1 MSYFENIEKYS
12 NDLSTQRDNFAA
24 IAGRTKERM
33 SAENREKFEAITQQ
47 FEMIGGAVSA
57 AGMGGHAFAK
67 SIGGMGDIGTM
78 DEQLAKFKAKALYEN
93 PEFSEFL
100 ENPAD
105 SLAQKFG
112 GGGYGSGGNAKD
124 IQMGGLDMGEG
135 GFDETPWKSAKDGNP
150 GFQFDEPHVAG
161 GKIESEVVDNRPSQ
175 GAQRITD
182 NFQRSSLPKK
192 DGGFDH
198 LTSKEFNDATGG
210 ADSRIPKLNLA
221 YDGLEDFDPAE
232 GDADSLGKSV
242 DSQVLKDRAV
252 GIEARAAQYQQDL
265 IDGVE
270 PGSRKPTG
278 VFGNGVRRQGK
289 SMGDV
294 MADADDV
301 LEQRAQDAR
310 RAEAEAKG
318 GLRGGARGKG
328 TGGRVGGTKVSQRR
342 ASYAGAEREGGVS
355 TLEEGGMDVVKD
367 GAGNYRNV
375 PTQEE
380 FNRQLENMQEGKPT
394 GPARIQTNKYGEELV
409 GPADERSAGGKG
421 VKSADMAPSNRAPI
435 YENEDVLPRKTQMV
449 RRDLRGT
456 MSREEVQAQVA
467 RNPELDGDGAHLYD
481 KPTKGLTLDAT
492 EAETPSVLSRETE
505 AQRIGRTLKRTPDP
519 RIDTGRK
526 TPPLPEA
533 GEAPD
538 VIPEPGKLAGQAE
551 GEGETLGTTFGKKK
565 GGGGSQAKAFSVEP
579 NRVPEPARDVG
590 GEIDHPQKSVSFA
603 EQIDDGGLGGGEAP
617 KFKGASFDDR
627 IADIFA
633 QSGDIAEREGTD
645 VDDILEAR
653 GDPTRDG
660 DRGKGDLSDS
670 NNYTKEGDS
679 PTKTGK
685 YDGEETLEDLRSRNR
700 ANGLH
705 PETNRP
711 LFEADGSPMLHTDG
725 TPAVKGKNKILSF
738 DLNADAE
745 AHKKEFGELPE
756 WAKPDPNAPKAPL
769 AYLEDKNDIRSPLHP
784 DYDPRGAKT
793 NVPGAQGSSDP
804 GITPSQGAQPDD
816 AISGARPDQSTKN
829 PAGAPKASGGVDK
842 WGGRTGATEPFQ
854 TSAPAPAA
862 KAEGAFEN
870 AGGLLKEGEGV
881 LQSGEST
888 LLGDSRMAA
897 QSKNTIG
904 AFVEGL
910 GAEEGAVS
918 AGTMAVEAGG
928 AMEMASGAGEMI
940 GAGLLVAGVLHDVLE
955 KPAETASNIAATGKI
970 GFDPNA
976 IGGSMTGGGSGIA

>member
-78 DEQLAKFKAKALYEN
+78 DEQLAKIKAKALYEN

-161 GKIESEVVDNRPSQ
+161 GKIESEVVDNRPAPEYLTAKERRPMGVSN
-175 GAQRITD
+175 TTEVS
-182 NFQRSSLPKK
+182 NKV
-192 DGGFDH
+192 FDS
-198 LTSKEFNDATGG
+198 TA
-210 ADSRIPKLNLA
+210 
-221 YDGLEDFDPAE
+221 EDDPN
-232 GDADSLGKSV
+232 STIKS
-242 DSQVLKDRAV
+242 
-252 GIEARAAQYQQDL
+252 ARNP
-265 IDGVE
+265 V
-270 PGSRKPTG
+270 
-278 VFGNGVRRQGK
+278 
-289 SMGDV
+289 
-294 MADADDV
+294 ADADDV
-301 LEQRAQDAR
+301 LEQRAQEALADADARGNRQGREQRAQDAR

-318 GLRGGARGKG
+318 GLRGGARGEG
-328 TGGRVGGTKVSQRR
+328 TGGRVGGTGKGGKVRKT
-342 ASYAGAEREGGVS
+342 SYAGAAEEEGVS

-380 FNRQLENMQEGKPT
+380 FNRQLENMQDGKPT
-394 GPARIQTNKYGEELV
+394 GAVRVAKNKDGFELV
-409 GPADERSAGGKG
+409 GADDERSAGGKG
-421 VKSADMAPSNRAPI
+421 VKSADVAPKRAPI
-435 YENEDVLPRKTQMV
+435 YENEYALPQKTQMV
-449 RRDLRGT
+449 GRDLRGT

-505 AQRIGRTLKRTPDP
+505 VQRIGRTLKRTPDP

-538 VIPEPGKLAGQAE
+538 VIPEPGKLAGRAEGAE
-551 GEGETLGTTFGKKK
+551 GEFKMLPGNTAFGFP
-565 GGGGSQAKAFSVEP
+565 QADAP
-579 NRVPEPARDVG
+579 DVGG
-590 GEIDHPQKSVSFA
+590 GEIDHPKKGVSFA
-603 EQIDDGGLGGGEAP
+603 AQIDDGGLGGGEAP

-670 NNYTKEGDS
+670 NNYTKDDS

-711 LFEADGSPMLHTDG
+711 LFNDDGSPLIDEKTG
-725 TPAVKGKNKILSF
+725 EPAVKGKNRILTF
-738 DLNADAE
+738 DANADAE
-745 AHKKEFGELPE
+745 AHKAEFGDYPE
-756 WAKPDPNAPKAPL
+756 WSKDKRPKNPL

-784 DYDPRGAKT
+784 DYKDPNAATT

-804 GITPSQGAQPDD
+804 GIKNYQGTADD
-816 AISGARPDQSTKN
+816 ASDALLPARPDQTTKN
-829 PAGAPKASGGVDK
+829 PAGAPKAP
-842 WGGRTGATEPFQ
+842 EPFQ
-854 TSAPAPAA
+854 TAPKAPAPVAE
-862 KAEGAFEN
+862 AEGTFQN

>member
-33 SAENREKFEAITQQ
+33 SAENREKFEEITQQ

-78 DEQLAKFKAKALYEN
+78 DEQLAKIKAKALYEN

-100 ENPAD
+100 ENPAN

-150 GFQFDEPHVAG
+150 GFLFDEPHVAG
-161 GKIESEVVDNRPSQ
+161 GKIESEVVDNRPAPEYLTAKERRPMGVSNTTEVSNKVFDST
-175 GAQRITD
+175 AA
-182 NFQRSSLPKK
+182 
-192 DGGFDH
+192 DG
-198 LTSKEFNDATGG
+198 
-210 ADSRIPKLNLA
+210 
-221 YDGLEDFDPAE
+221 DP
-232 GDADSLGKSV
+232 V
-242 DSQVLKDRAV
+242 
-252 GIEARAAQYQQDL
+252 
-265 IDGVE
+265 
-270 PGSRKPTG
+270 
-278 VFGNGVRRQGK
+278 
-289 SMGDV
+289 
-294 MADADDV
+294 ADADDV

-310 RAEAEAKG
+310 RADAEAKG

-328 TGGRVGGTKVSQRR
+328 TGGRVGGTGKEVRGVRQARR
-342 ASYAGAEREGGVS
+342 ASYAGAEREEGVS
-355 TLEEGGMDVVKD
+355 TLDEGGKGGGMDVVKD

-380 FNRQLENMQEGKPT
+380 FNRQLEKMQEGKPT
-394 GPARIQTNKYGEELV
+394 GPARIRTNKYGEELV

-421 VKSADMAPSNRAPI
+421 VKTADMAPRNRAPI
-435 YENEDVLPRKTQMV
+435 YENEYVLPQKTQMV
-449 RRDLRGT
+449 GRDLTGT

-467 RNPELDGDGAHLYD
+467 RNPEIDGDGAHLYD
-481 KPTKGLTLDAT
+481 KPTKGLGGAQ
-492 EAETPSVLSRETE
+492 AEPPSVLPRETE
-505 AQRIGRTLKRTPDP
+505 AQRIGRNLKRTPDP
-519 RIDTGRK
+519 RIETGRK

-533 GEAPD
+533 EAPD
-538 VIPEPGKLAGQAE
+538 VIPEPGKLAGRAEGAE
-551 GEGETLGTTFGKKK
+551 GEFKMLPGNTAFGFP
-565 GGGGSQAKAFSVEP
+565 QADAP
-579 NRVPEPARDVG
+579 DVGG
-590 GEIDHPQKSVSFA
+590 GEIDHPKKGVSFA
-603 EQIDDGGLGGGEAP
+603 AQIDDGGLGGGEAP
-617 KFKGASFDDR
+617 KFKGAMFDDR
-627 IADIFA
+627 LADMFA

-670 NNYTKEGDS
+670 NNYTKDDS

-711 LFEADGSPMLHTDG
+711 LFNDDGSPLIDEKTG
-725 TPAVKGKNKILSF
+725 EPAVKGKNRILTF
-738 DLNADAE
+738 DANADAE
-745 AHKKEFGELPE
+745 AHKAEFGDYPE
-756 WAKPDPNAPKAPL
+756 WSKDKRPKNPL

-784 DYDPRGAKT
+784 DYKDPNAATT

-804 GITPSQGAQPDD
+804 GIKNYQGTADD
-816 AISGARPDQSTKN
+816 ASDALLPARPDQTTKN
-829 PAGAPKASGGVDK
+829 PAGAPKAP
-842 WGGRTGATEPFQ
+842 EPFQ
-854 TSAPAPAA
+854 TSAPKAPAPVA
-862 KAEGAFEN
+862 EAEGTFQN
-870 AGGLLKEGEGV
+870 AGGLLKEGEDV
-881 LQSGEST
+881 LQSSEST

-955 KPAETASNIAATGKI
+955 KPAETASNVAATGKI

>member
-1 MSYFENIEKYS
+1 M
-12 NDLSTQRDNFAA
+12 
-24 IAGRTKERM
+24 
-33 SAENREKFEAITQQ
+33 
-47 FEMIGGAVSA
+47 
-57 AGMGGHAFAK
+57 
-67 SIGGMGDIGTM
+67 
-78 DEQLAKFKAKALYEN
+78 
-93 PEFSEFL
+93 
-100 ENPAD
+100 
-105 SLAQKFG
+105 
-112 GGGYGSGGNAKD
+112 
-124 IQMGGLDMGEG
+124 
-135 GFDETPWKSAKDGNP
+135 
-150 GFQFDEPHVAG
+150 
-161 GKIESEVVDNRPSQ
+161 
-175 GAQRITD
+175 
-182 NFQRSSLPKK
+182 
-192 DGGFDH
+192 
-198 LTSKEFNDATGG
+198 
-210 ADSRIPKLNLA
+210 
-221 YDGLEDFDPAE
+221 
-232 GDADSLGKSV
+232 
-242 DSQVLKDRAV
+242 
-252 GIEARAAQYQQDL
+252 QD
-265 IDGVE
+265 
-270 PGSRKPTG
+270 
-278 VFGNGVRRQGK
+278 
-289 SMGDV
+289 
-294 MADADDV
+294 
-301 LEQRAQDAR
+301 
-310 RAEAEAKG
+310 
-318 GLRGGARGKG
+318 
-328 TGGRVGGTKVSQRR
+328 
-342 ASYAGAEREGGVS
+342 
-355 TLEEGGMDVVKD
+355 
-367 GAGNYRNV
+367 
-375 PTQEE
+375 
-380 FNRQLENMQEGKPT
+380 GKPT
-394 GPARIQTNKYGEELV
+394 GAVRVAKNKDGFELV
-409 GPADERSAGGKG
+409 GADDERSAGGKG
-421 VKSADMAPSNRAPI
+421 VKSADVAPKRAPI
-435 YENEDVLPRKTQMV
+435 YENEYALPQKTQMV
-449 RRDLRGT
+449 GRDLRGT

-505 AQRIGRTLKRTPDP
+505 AQRIGRNLKRTPDP

-538 VIPEPGKLAGQAE
+538 VIPEPGKLAGRAEGAE
-551 GEGETLGTTFGKKK
+551 GEFKMLPGNTAFGFP
-565 GGGGSQAKAFSVEP
+565 QADAP
-579 NRVPEPARDVG
+579 DVGG
-590 GEIDHPQKSVSFA
+590 GEIDHPKKGVSFA
-603 EQIDDGGLGGGEAP
+603 AQIDDGGLGGGEAP

-633 QSGDIAEREGTD
+633 QSGDIAEKEGTD
-645 VDDILEAR
+645 VEDILEAR

-711 LFEADGSPMLHTDG
+711 LFNDDGSPLIDEKTG
-725 TPAVKGKNKILSF
+725 EPAVKGKNRILTF
-738 DLNADAE
+738 DANADAE
-745 AHKKEFGELPE
+745 AHKAEFGDYPE
-756 WAKPDPNAPKAPL
+756 WSKDKRPKNPL

-784 DYDPRGAKT
+784 DYKDPNAATT

-804 GITPSQGAQPDD
+804 GIKNYQGTADD
-816 AISGARPDQSTKN
+816 ASDALLPARPDQTTKN
-829 PAGAPKASGGVDK
+829 PAGAPKAP
-842 WGGRTGATEPFQ
+842 EPFQ
-854 TSAPAPAA
+854 TAPKAPAPVAE
-862 KAEGAFEN
+862 AEGTFQN

>member
-33 SAENREKFEAITQQ
+33 SAENREKFEEITQQ

-78 DEQLAKFKAKALYEN
+78 DEQLAKIKAKALYEN

-100 ENPAD
+100 DNPAD

-112 GGGYGSGGNAKD
+112 GGGYGSGGNAGD
-124 IQMGGLDMGEG
+124 IQMGGLEMGEG

-150 GFQFDEPHVAG
+150 GFTFDEPHVAG
-161 GKIESEVVDNRPSQ
+161 GKIESEVVDNRPAPEYLTAKERRPMGVSN
-175 GAQRITD
+175 TTEVS
-182 NFQRSSLPKK
+182 NKV
-192 DGGFDH
+192 FDS
-198 LTSKEFNDATGG
+198 T
-210 ADSRIPKLNLA
+210 
-221 YDGLEDFDPAE
+221 AE
-232 GDADSLGKSV
+232 GDSGLPATP
-242 DSQVLKDRAV
+242 
-252 GIEARAAQYQQDL
+252 ARNP
-265 IDGVE
+265 V
-270 PGSRKPTG
+270 
-278 VFGNGVRRQGK
+278 
-289 SMGDV
+289 
-294 MADADDV
+294 ADADDV

-310 RAEAEAKG
+310 RADAEAKG

-328 TGGRVGGTKVSQRR
+328 TGGRVGGTKASQRR
-342 ASYAGAEREGGVS
+342 ASYAGAEREEGVS
-355 TLEEGGMDVVKD
+355 TLDEGGKGGGMDVVKD
-367 GAGNYRNV
+367 GGGNYRNV

-380 FNRQLENMQEGKPT
+380 FNRQLENMQDGKPT
-394 GPARIQTNKYGEELV
+394 GPARIRTNKYGEELV

-421 VKSADMAPSNRAPI
+421 VKSADIAPRNRARI
-435 YENEDVLPRKTQMV
+435 YENEDVLPRNRIQMV
-449 RRDLRGT
+449 RRDLTGT
-456 MSREEVQAQVA
+456 MSREEVQAQVP
-467 RNPELDGDGAHLYD
+467 RNPEIDGDGAHIHD
-481 KPTKGLTLDAT
+481 KPTKGLGGAQ
-492 EAETPSVLSRETE
+492 AEPPSVLSKETE
-505 AQRIGRTLKRTPDP
+505 AQRIGRNLKRTPDP
-519 RIDTGRK
+519 RIETGRK

-533 GEAPD
+533 EVPD
-538 VIPEPGKLAGQAE
+538 VIPEPGKLAGPE
-551 GEGETLGTTFGKKK
+551 GASGSGETLGTTFGKKK
-565 GGGGSQAKAFSVEP
+565 GSGGSQAKPYSIEP

-590 GEIDHPQKSVSFA
+590 GGIDHPKKGIQ
-603 EQIDDGGLGGGEAP
+603 GGFKGEAW
-617 KFKGASFDDR
+617 DDQL
-627 IADIFA
+627 ADMFA
-633 QSGDIAEREGTD
+633 QSGDIAEKEGTD

-670 NNYTKEGDS
+670 NNYTKEDGGGDA

-711 LFEADGSPMLHTDG
+711 LFNDDGSPLIDEKTG
-725 TPAVKGKNKILSF
+725 EPAVKGKNRILTF
-738 DLNADAE
+738 DANADAE
-745 AHKKEFGELPE
+745 AHKKEFGQYPE
-756 WAKPDPNAPKAPL
+756 WSKDKRPKNPL

-784 DYDPRGAKT
+784 DYKDPNAATT

-816 AISGARPDQSTKN
+816 TISGARPDQTTKN
-829 PAGAPKASGGVDK
+829 PAGAPPDVD
-842 WGGRTGATEPFQ
+842 GTAGAPKKSVTFQ
-854 TSAPAPAA
+854 TKAPVPD
-862 KAEGAFEN
+862 GGGGGTFQN
-870 AGGLLKEGEGV
+870 AGGLLNEGEDV
-881 LQSGEST
+881 LQSSEST

-955 KPAETASNIAATGKI
+955 KPAETASNIASTGKI

-976 IGGSMTGGGSGIA
+976 IGGSMAGGGSGIA